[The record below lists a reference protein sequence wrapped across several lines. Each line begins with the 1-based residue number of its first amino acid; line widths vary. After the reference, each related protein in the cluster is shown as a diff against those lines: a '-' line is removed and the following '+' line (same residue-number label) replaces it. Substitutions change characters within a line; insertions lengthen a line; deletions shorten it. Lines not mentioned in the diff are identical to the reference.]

1 MNVKSLVSANQDFNV
16 DDSKSVKVTIKTKPS
31 DLKNIT
37 DTNPKLDIPGGEWMY
52 SFKDLADSEGFL
64 FSTV

>member
-1 MNVKSLVSANQDFNV
+1 VKI
-16 DDSKSVKVTIKTKPS
+16 TIKTDPS

-37 DTNPKLDIPGGEWMY
+37 DTNPELDIPGGEWIFN
-52 SFKDLADSEGFL
+52 FKDLADSEGFL

>member
-1 MNVKSLVSANQDFNV
+1 VKI
-16 DDSKSVKVTIKTKPS
+16 TIKTDPS

-37 DTNPKLDIPGGEWMY
+37 DTNPELEIPGGEWIFN
-52 SFKDLADSEGFL
+52 FKDLADSEGFL